1 MAALCTATRA
11 SGKTFLAVPQSGESI
26 RTPSISRNDA
36 FASRSAAA
44 ISPAHV
50 GDYRSASETF

>member
-11 SGKTFLAVPQSGESI
+11 SGKTLLAVPQSGESI
-26 RTPSISRNDA
+26 RTQSNSRNDA
-36 FASRSAAA
+36 STSRSA
-44 ISPAHV
+44 PAHV